1 MPSLKIRLLLL
12 RDDNYTRSTID
23 YDCTVDCFV
32 ASGAHTY
39 TFAPALVTAISI
51 FFSFADSSSL
61 LFSRFSTLFAAGEHT
76 DAIFFLR
83 LNFAQPL
90 SGIERG
96 RLNISCHSSSLIASS
111 MYIFFF
117 AFLIFWVDAITYN
130 LHDGELFSLHKFSMH
145 SYVRWSKRTNF
156 LGHCPKTEKH
166 LSLRITRR

>member
-51 FFSFADSSSL
+51 FFFPSL
-61 LFSRFSTLFAAGEHT
+61 TLLHFYFLTFLHYLQGVHT
-76 DAIFFLR
+76 GAIFFLR

-111 MYIFFF
+111 MYIFF
-117 AFLIFWVDAITYN
+117 
-130 LHDGELFSLHKFSMH
+130 S
-145 SYVRWSKRTNF
+145 
-156 LGHCPKTEKH
+156 
-166 LSLRITRR
+166 LSLYFGSMLLPTICTTPNYFHSINFPCTAMCDGASEPIF